1 VQELEEEQKVLCNLC
16 ATCIVDLHRTCTTC
30 HWDICLTCCAELAAA
45 GGTRAAL
52 QQALR
57 MAQQPQVVRPGSSG
71 GSSGA
76 GSQQQQQQQQQVAA
90 ALLNLAALLRGHLAA
105 GEVVEP
111 GKVQGGQALVCVN
124 PTCSKPQRLQLG
136 RLLPHRVLQTLEQ
149 AAAWPVPLA
158 SPAAAASP
166 AATVEAVANTG
177 AASAPS
183 PRAAL
188 CTSVGSR
195 AAAAAALGFD
205 PYDDKWWTHVP
216 REWLRKASSRGSQDY
231 LFCPHQDD
239 LKGCLLFEVATGS
252 SGGTTGTLSDP
263 PLGAAPGGVR
273 GDSPEGAAHAGSS
286 SSSGGGDLRA
296 QVLFRARWELGEPVV
311 VRGVRGRMSWSPD
324 TMRRATMDQ
333 KAGERDLNVIDCA
346 DWSQGVMS
354 VSAFFKEYLAADPQA
369 RLLKVRDWPPAADFR
384 TKLGR
389 HYQVGVVGVGV
400 AGSATCWPAC
410 VWLVRV

>member
-1 VQELEEEQKVLCNLC
+1 MLCNLC

-76 GSQQQQQQQQQVAA
+76 GSQQQQQQVAA

-149 AAAWPVPLA
+149 AAAWPVPSA

-166 AATVEAVANTG
+166 AATVEAAAKAA

-183 PRAAL
+183 PWAAL
-188 CTSVGSR
+188 CSAVGSR

-205 PYDDKWWTHVP
+205 PYDDDWWTHVP

-231 LFCPHQDD
+231 LFCPRQDD
-239 LKGCLLFEVATGS
+239 LKGCLLFEVAAGS

-263 PLGAAPGGVR
+263 PLGAAPGGSR
-273 GDSPEGAAHAGSS
+273 GDSPEGAAHASS
-286 SSSGGGDLRA
+286 SSSGGDLRA

-389 HYQVGVVGVGV
+389 HYQVRCG
-400 AGSATCWPAC
+400 GSGCCTECYMLASVC
-410 VWLVRV
+410 WLVRV